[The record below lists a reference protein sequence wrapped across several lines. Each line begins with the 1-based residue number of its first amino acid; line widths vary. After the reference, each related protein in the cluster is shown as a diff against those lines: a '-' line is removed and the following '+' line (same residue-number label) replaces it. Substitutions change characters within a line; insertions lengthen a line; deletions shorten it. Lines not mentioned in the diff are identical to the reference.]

1 MKYHYN
7 IEGLTCEGCV
17 NSVKLKLEDKL
28 PKANVNVSLKES
40 KVVVE
45 STEKPVIEILQMA
58 LPKKYLIEEDQIIKV
73 KSALDERPS
82 KLKELKPLLL
92 IFGYILAASI
102 LMHFKDWNHKQFM
115 IDFMGLFFI
124 VFSFFKLLDL
134 NGFSNTF
141 KMYDPL
147 AKRISVYALIYPFI
161 EVALGLLFL
170 FRFQIQ
176 IAVLA
181 TLVILSITTFG
192 VVKALVRKQEI
203 QCACLGTVL
212 KLKMT
217 EATFIENTIM
227 IVMGLI
233 LLINLK

>member
-7 IEGLTCEGCV
+7 IKGLTCVGCV
-17 NSVKLKLEDKL
+17 NSVKLKLEEVL
-28 PKANVNVSLKES
+28 PEASINVYLKES
-40 KVVVE
+40 KVIIE
-45 STEKPVIEILQMA
+45 SAKKPVIETLKKA
-58 LPKKYLIEEDQIIKV
+58 LSKKYLIEEFRIESEIIKEE
-73 KSALDERPS
+73 KKYS
-82 KLKELKPLLL
+82 KVKELKPLFL
-92 IFGYILAASI
+92 IFSYILAASI
-102 LMHFKDWNHKQFM
+102 IINFKQWNTSEFM

-134 NGFSNTF
+134 KGFAKTF

-147 AKRISVYALIYPFI
+147 AKRVGPYAQIYPFI
-161 EVALGLLFL
+161 EIVLGLLFL

-176 IAVLA
+176 IAILV

-192 VVKALVRKQEI
+192 VLKALFNKQEI

-227 IVMGLI
+227 IVMGL
-233 LLINLK
+233 LLLVNS

>member
-17 NSVKLKLEDKL
+17 NSVKLKLQEVL
-28 PKANVNVSLKES
+28 PESSVNVSLSES
-40 KVVVE
+40 KVVIE
-45 STEKPVIEILQMA
+45 SAKKPIVEILQMA
-58 LPKKYLIEEDQIIKV
+58 LPKKYLIKEFRIENEITIPNK
-73 KSALDERPS
+73 KYS

-92 IFGYILAASI
+92 IVGYILVASI
-102 LMHFKDWNHKQFM
+102 LLHQKDRNPKLFM

-134 NGFSNTF
+134 KGFAKTF
-141 KMYDPL
+141 KMYDPF
-147 AKRISVYALIYPFI
+147 AKRVGVYAQIYPFI

-176 IAVLA
+176 IAILVTLA
-181 TLVILSITTFG
+181 ILSITTFG
-192 VVKALVRKQEI
+192 VVKALLSKQEI

-217 EATFIENTIM
+217 EATFIENSII
-227 IVMGLI
+227 IVMGL
-233 LLINLK
+233 LLLSNL